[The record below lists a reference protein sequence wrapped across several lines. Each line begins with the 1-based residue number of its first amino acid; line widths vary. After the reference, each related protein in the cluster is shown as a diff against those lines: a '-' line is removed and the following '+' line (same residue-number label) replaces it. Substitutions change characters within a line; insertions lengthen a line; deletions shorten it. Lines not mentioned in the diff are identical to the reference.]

1 MTCTHIRVSLRWPS
15 AAALVLVFLTFIL
28 PVRAQDSTIG
38 TLTLARI
45 TFTAEQTP
53 NPDLNNILS
62 GMSADSENDIW
73 AVGTAAP
80 GAIGLRFDGSTWIS
94 VPMELPNTA
103 SMSGVSVRA
112 PNDVW
117 AVGDVFDP
125 EQQHFTS
132 VIQHFDGTKWSLVP
146 SPHFKGGDQLFGVK
160 AIASNDVF
168 AVGGSRS
175 DNQKPLPLIEHFD
188 GSKWTVIPAPAL
200 PKGQSLALRNI
211 AATSHSDVWV
221 TGIGPTGQPPA
232 IMHFDG
238 QQFSNVPFPS
248 APEAFL
254 SGLTTIAAND
264 AWVVGGQ
271 VSGTLTAHWNG
282 TVWTIVPSPNV
293 PNIGS
298 LLGAVSASSSSDAWA
313 VGCAP
318 CGADAGI
325 GQTILVEHWNGKRW
339 TIHQTPL
346 IGQGDASAS
355 VVAFPSGSVFVAGT
369 SFGPIHP
376 LQTLVLHA
384 TEGQ

>member
-1 MTCTHIRVSLRWPS
+1 MC
-15 AAALVLVFLTFIL
+15 LTFNL
-28 PVRAQDSTIG
+28 PVQAQDSTISSPS
-38 TLTLARI
+38 LARV

-53 NPDLNNILS
+53 NPHLNNILA

-73 AVGTAAP
+73 VVGTAAP
-80 GAIGLRFDGSTWIS
+80 GAIGLRFDGSTWSS

-103 SMSGVSVRA
+103 SMSGVSVLA

-117 AVGDVFDP
+117 AVGDVFNVG
-125 EQQHFTS
+125 QQHFSS

-146 SPHFKGGDQLFGVK
+146 GPHFKDGDRLFGVK

-168 AVGGSRS
+168 AGGESRS
-175 DNQKPLPLIEHFD
+175 DSQKPLPLIEHFD
-188 GSKWTVIPAPAL
+188 GVQWAVIPAPAL
-200 PKGQSLALRNI
+200 PKGQRLSLHNI

-221 TGIGPTGQPPA
+221 TGIGTGSQPPA

-248 APEAFL
+248 APQAFL
-254 SGLTTIAAND
+254 SGLTTIAADD

-271 VSGTLTAHWNG
+271 AGGTLTAHWDG

-293 PNIGS
+293 PNTGS
-298 LLGAVSASSSSDAWA
+298 LLGAVSASSTTDAWA

-318 CGADAGI
+318 CGADAGV

-339 TIHQTPL
+339 TIHPTPL
-346 IGQGDASAS
+346 IGQGDNPASIL
-355 VVAFPSGSVFVAGT
+355 VFPSGSVFVAGT
-369 SFGPIHP
+369 SAGPILP
-376 LQTLVLHA
+376 FQTLVLHA
-384 TEGQ
+384 TEGR